1 MTRDPDL
8 LDEFGVTVS
17 FEADRVVLGVWGEVD
32 PVSAPELATV
42 LDAVIDRGHTAVVL
56 DLASLSFMDAS
67 GLRVIAHG
75 VNRLTPVGGM
85 LTIRSAPTNVTR
97 ILEITGLHEVISF
110 EGPHH
115 PMEPVLDHRLGPE
128 QSVRA
133 PDLTETAEVGE
144 LARQLRH
151 ITAIPADHDVVDGAL
166 RLVVALARATVERA
180 DGVSVSLQRHGRLT
194 SVAATDQTVV
204 AMDADQYTTGEG
216 PCVSASVEGRW
227 FHVQSLD
234 DETRW
239 PAFIPQ
245 ARELGIRSILSSP
258 LMVEDQPAGA
268 LNIYS
273 RTEAA
278 FTETEQRLA
287 AIFATEASAI
297 LKDAGVDVS
306 TDQLSG
312 RVRGALDV
320 RRTIAQAEGVV
331 MEREGVSADGAYRSL
346 LDTSR
351 RTGQPV
357 AELAA
362 AVVHSTR
369 QVSDVR

>member
-1 MTRDPDL
+1 
-8 LDEFGVTVS
+8 
-17 FEADRVVLGVWGEVD
+17 
-32 PVSAPELATV
+32 
-42 LDAVIDRGHTAVVL
+42 
-56 DLASLSFMDAS
+56 
-67 GLRVIAHG
+67 
-75 VNRLTPVGGM
+75 
-85 LTIRSAPTNVTR
+85 
-97 ILEITGLHEVISF
+97 
-110 EGPHH
+110 
-115 PMEPVLDHRLGPE
+115 LGPE
-128 QSVRA
+128 QSVGT

-234 DETRW
+234 EETRW
-239 PAFIPQ
+239 PTFIPQ
-245 ARELGIRSILSSP
+245 ARALGIRSILSSP

-351 RTGQPV
+351 RTAQPV